1 MRKGVLVLGGFG
13 KTGIASIKYL
23 LKKGYYVKVSDLKK
37 KIPDELKNLDNLE
50 FHLGEHSIDLLEG
63 VEFVLISPGV
73 PSEIEIVKKAKEKG
87 ILVLSEI
94 EFAFNNFGGNWVC
107 ITGTDG
113 KSTTTSLTYEI
124 LKNEFKNVLLGGN
137 IGQTIIDRIDEIP
150 NDTIIVAELSSFQ
163 LENIYRFKPKVGVL
177 LNIAADHL
185 DRYNS
190 MKDYIEAK
198 FNLFKNQDGD
208 DYAIFNLE
216 NDGYSGYIEKVKS
229 RKYFFT
235 VGKDLRGLCGT
246 CIRGGKFIFKDGKAE
261 EEVGNIS
268 DLLIY
273 GEHNRANAAAAITVG
288 KILGVRNENIIKAL
302 RDFKGLK
309 HRMEFVAE
317 IDGRKFINDSKAT
330 TVSAVM
336 MGIKSIEGKGIIIMG
351 GRDKGL
357 DFTLLNDIIKEKA
370 RYIILIGEAKEKIKN
385 SLKIDRELIK
395 EAENMYEAVFLAYEL
410 SKEGDTILLSPGCT
424 SFDMFKNFEERG
436 EVFKKAVLKLRSE
449 IK

>member
-37 KIPDELKNLDNLE
+37 EIPDELKNLDNLE
-50 FHLGEHSIDLLEG
+50 FYLGEHSIDLLEG
-63 VEFVLISPGV
+63 LEFVLISPGV

-235 VGKDLRGLCGT
+235 VGKDLRGLRGT